1 MVISLWSVSHRRQRR
16 LSNYVALGVFACII
30 ASSKLA
36 IALIEETDPL
46 PANLAKDEYF
56 DRSFFESKVTE
67 FHQVFLGV
75 GGLCC
80 GLLLL
85 FLIKVSVFNMEFGI
99 RVRTIIYMIM
109 SILIFYAIRLT
120 PKSGHPSEVEA
131 LDFLLNHNDPEPSLF
146 EEWILFGGAFATLF
160 WQKILSV
167 IVLCWFYN
175 SLKKEKIAKIAIQ
188 VKHARR
194 QSQIRTPLNVDDT
207 NETVDVEKPPTDKKK
222 SWFRLF

>member
-1 MVISLWSVSHRRQRR
+1 
-16 LSNYVALGVFACII
+16 
-30 ASSKLA
+30 
-36 IALIEETDPL
+36 
-46 PANLAKDEYF
+46 
-56 DRSFFESKVTE
+56 
-67 FHQVFLGV
+67 
-75 GGLCC
+75 
-80 GLLLL
+80 
-85 FLIKVSVFNMEFGI
+85 MEFGI
-99 RVRTIIYMIM
+99 RVRTIIYMIT

-207 NETVDVEKPPTDKKK
+207 NETVDVKKPPTDKKK
-222 SWFRLF
+222 S